1 MNLLDH
7 WKLAELRIAII
18 GDLADFIPQNYYES
32 LLNNDLVQQS
42 KMDYELYKLI
52 LNDQNKNPHNYSS
65 RQVAAGNVFKFI
77 ALYIATSV
85 LLHQRPKLLPQEAGP
100 PEQQT
105 EYEVIKTNLNRLYN
119 FLFSCCDDL
128 FLDLDN
134 WLLYLPEN
142 EAKPFR
148 SDNLKWSK
156 DIFKKKHQAFIE
168 KFGFIPECKQELFK
182 ENLLDNL
189 ATNISESKQLDKQ
202 EINKPK
208 TNNIPGTIP
217 RTAIG
222 RLAVTEAWEIEQET
236 GRRAIAKE
244 VLEKLQAW
252 AESGKKYDEVL
263 YPKPAGTRGMVV
275 YWITSKF
282 IKKSYSLTACEKALQ
297 IWNKSR
303 Q

>member
-32 LLNNDLVQQS
+32 LLNNDLVQGS
-42 KMDYELYKLI
+42 KMDCELYKLI

-85 LLHQRPKLLPQEAGP
+85 FLHQSPKLPPQEAWP

-189 ATNISESKQLDKQ
+189 AMDISKLKQLDKQ
-202 EINKPK
+202 EISWIVEARKKADFIYIKQKKMGGDPSK
-208 TNNIPGTIP
+208 K
-217 RTAIG
+217 AIG
-222 RLAVTEAWEIEQET
+222 EL
-236 GRRAIAKE
+236 IAKE
-244 VLEKLQAW
+244 FD
-252 AESGKKYDEVL
+252 AEGIRSAKGKRLTGEYL
-263 YPKPAGTRGMVV
+263 TRH
-275 YWITSKF
+275 
-282 IKKSYSLTACEKALQ
+282 ALNK
-297 IWNKSR
+297 WNR
-303 Q
+303 PEI